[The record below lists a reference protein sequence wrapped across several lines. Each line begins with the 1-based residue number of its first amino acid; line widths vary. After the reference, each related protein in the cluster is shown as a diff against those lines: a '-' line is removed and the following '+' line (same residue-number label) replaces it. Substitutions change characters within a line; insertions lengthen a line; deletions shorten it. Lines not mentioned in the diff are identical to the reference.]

1 MEAAMSTLE
10 LKRQY
15 ARMNYDADVMFS
27 INYNAYFGEIKDISL
42 GGAFISLDN
51 LPAMEPDDEVRIT
64 IPYCFQNKDI
74 TLRGRV
80 TRYAEN
86 GVGIEFF

>member
-1 MEAAMSTLE
+1 MDNLDS
-10 LKRQY
+10 KRKHS
-15 ARMNYDADVMFS
+15 RRNYDADVIFS
-27 INYNAYFGEIKDISL
+27 INYNSYFGEIKDISL
-42 GGAFISLDN
+42 SGAFISLDN
-51 LPAMEPDDEVRIT
+51 MPVVEHDDEVQVT
-64 IPYCFQNKDI
+64 IPYASLKKDI

>member
-1 MEAAMSTLE
+1 MRNSEV
-10 LKRQY
+10 KRQHK
-15 ARMNYDADVMFS
+15 RRNYDADVMFS
-27 INYNAYFGEIKDISL
+27 INYNTYFGEIKDISL
-42 GGAFISLDN
+42 SGAFISLDN
-51 LPAMEPDDEVRIT
+51 MPFVEDDDEVHLT
-64 IPYCFQNKDI
+64 IPYAFQKKDI

>member
-1 MEAAMSTLE
+1 MNNFEM
-10 LKRQY
+10 KRQHT
-15 ARMNYDADVMFS
+15 RRNYDADVVFS
-27 INYNAYFGEIKDISL
+27 INYNTYLGEIKDISL

-51 LPAMEPDDEVRIT
+51 IPAVEPDDEVHVT
-64 IPYCFQNKDI
+64 IPYAFQKKDL
-74 TLRGRV
+74 TLKGRV

>member
-1 MEAAMSTLE
+1 MDNLDI
-10 LKRQY
+10 KRKY
-15 ARMNYDADVMFS
+15 SRRNYDADVMFS
-27 INYNAYFGEIKDISL
+27 INYNTYFGEIKDISL
-42 GGAFISLDN
+42 SGAFISLDN
-51 LPAMEPDDEVRIT
+51 MPLVENDDEVHLT
-64 IPYCFQNKDI
+64 IPYAFQKKDL

>member
-1 MEAAMSTLE
+1 MSTLE
-10 LKRQY
+10 LKRQH

-42 GGAFISLDN
+42 SGAFISLDSI
-51 LPAMEPDDEVRIT
+51 PAMEHDDELRIT
-64 IPYCFQNKDI
+64 IPYAFQNKEI

-80 TRYAEN
+80 ARYAEH
-86 GVGIEFF
+86 GLGIEFF